1 MARATQCERII
12 KYIEDFGSITSL
24 DAMKDL
30 GVMRLASR
38 INEIKKMGYVI
49 KAVTE
54 KGKNRYQEPTHYTRY
69 FICK

>member
-38 INEIKKMGYVI
+38 INDIKKMGYVI
-49 KAVTE
+49 KAITE